1 MSKTYQTK
9 ASMTSAE
16 LRHAMPQTVSVSMAE
31 IVEDMREGLLALAVG
46 TGLQVM
52 QTIMAEDVTA
62 VCGPKGKHDSARTAV
77 RHGTEAGSVTLGG
90 RRVPVTRPRMRAADG
105 SGEVPVPAYELFSQ
119 TEILGRMAM
128 DRMLAG
134 LSTRRYPVGLE
145 PVGARVESSA
155 RSTSKSAVSRRFV
168 AATETALADLLARP
182 LEDLDL
188 VALMIDGVH
197 FGEHLCVVALG
208 VSIDGTKHP
217 LGLAEGST
225 ENTSVVTDMLTG
237 LRDRG
242 LDTSRPIFVGIDGG
256 KALRAAVVRVFD
268 HPVIAR
274 CQIHKLRNVADK
286 LPDHLAS
293 TVTKRMRQAY
303 HAESAIVAEAQ
314 LEALAKEL
322 ERTHPGAAASLR
334 EGLAETLTVL
344 RLGVSPTL
352 ARTLRSTNS
361 IESMISIARAH
372 STNVK
377 NWQNGNMALRWC
389 AAGMIEARGQFRRVN
404 GHLHLPALRAALDA
418 HVATE
423 TVGAVSHDEPVIA
436 A

>member
-1 MSKTYQTK
+1 MTNKYQISR
-9 ASMTSAE
+9 AMTTGE
-16 LRHAMPQTVSVSMAE
+16 LRHAMPETVSVSMSEIAE
-31 IVEDMREGLLALAVG
+31 DVQEGLLALAVG

-52 QTIMAEDVTA
+52 AAMMEQDVTA
-62 VCGPKGKHDSARTAV
+62 VCGPKGKHDPARAAV

-90 RRVPVTRPRMRAADG
+90 RRVPVTRPRMRAVDG
-105 SGEVPVPAYELFSQ
+105 SGELSVPAYEVFSS
-119 TEILGRMAM
+119 TEVLGRMAM
-128 DRMLAG
+128 GRMLAG
-134 LSTRRYPVGLE
+134 LSTRRYPLALE
-145 PVGARVESSA
+145 PVGQRVEASA

-168 AATETALADLLARP
+168 AATQTALAQLLAAD
-182 LEDLDL
+182 LSGLDL

-208 VSIDGTKHP
+208 IGIDGVKHP

-225 ENTSVVTDMLTG
+225 ENTSVVTDLLTG

-242 LDTSRPIFVGIDGG
+242 LDTARPVFVGIDGG

-268 HPVIAR
+268 HPVIGR
-274 CQIHKLRNVADK
+274 CQLHKIRNVADK
-286 LPDHLAS
+286 LPDHLAA
-293 TVTKRMRQAY
+293 TVTKAMRVAY
-303 HAESAIVAEAQ
+303 HAASALVAEAQ

-322 ERTHPGAAASLR
+322 QRTHPGAAASLR
-334 EGLAETLTVL
+334 EGLSETLTVL

-361 IESMISIARAH
+361 IESMISIARNH

-377 NWQNGNMALRWC
+377 NWRNGTMALRWC
-389 AAGMIEARGQFRRVN
+389 AAGMIEAGKQFRRVN
-404 GHLHLPALRAALDA
+404 GHLHLPALRAALDQ
-418 HVATE
+418 HVAAQ
-423 TVGAVSHDEPVIA
+423 TVGTVRQDDTVTA